1 MKFEGMDIPS
11 SRSSQESRLSTLS
24 SALSSPHSP
33 SLFSSFSSP
42 RPLSSALSM
51 RSEDSLVSVPGFDVQ
66 PHLDRLLPCV
76 SAMLSRFDQVNQITD
91 DVHNLEIKLEEVL
104 ARKRKQWINNENKGD
119 KKFGE
124 SSKQKEVGGEGKKTD
139 ISCRKTNL
147 FHPRP
152 QVSLPSSF
160 SFTPSTLHSCS
171 ASMSFFPR
179 ARSTYSESESVP
191 FQPQGSEAA
200 KLASGVCGLYPV
212 DSPGFG
218 QYPRRRAWHSGSS
231 HSADA
236 AQRILVTLDRVAAC
250 ANSDERFVL
259 TRPRSEEGVRRH
271 IGDRVPVKRK
281 AWISEGPETEQDKPS
296 VLTLEVSSVDT
307 VNPVLSGSL

>member
-1 MKFEGMDIPS
+1 MDIPP
-11 SRSSQESRLSTLS
+11 SRSSQESCLSTLS
-24 SALSSPHSP
+24 STLSSPHSP
-33 SLFSSFSSP
+33 SVSSSFSSP

-51 RSEDSLVSVPGFDVQ
+51 RSEDSFVSEPGFDIQ

-76 SAMLSRFDQVNQITD
+76 SAMLSRFDQVNQITE
-91 DVHNLEIKLEEVL
+91 DVHNLEIKLEEAL
-104 ARKRKQWINNENKGD
+104 ARKRKRWINNENKGD
-119 KKFGE
+119 ERFGE
-124 SSKQKEVGGEGKKTD
+124 SAKQKELRGEGWKTD
-139 ISCRKTNL
+139 NIRCRKTNL

-160 SFTPSTLHSCS
+160 SFTPSTLHSCP
-171 ASMSFFPR
+171 ASISIFPR
-179 ARSTYSESESVP
+179 TRSTYSESESVP

-236 AQRILVTLDRVAAC
+236 AQRILVTLDGVAAC
-250 ANSDERFVL
+250 ANGGERFPL
-259 TRPRSEEGVRRH
+259 TRPRSEEGIRRH
-271 IGDRVPVKRK
+271 ISDGVPVKRK

-296 VLTLEVSSVDT
+296 VLTLEVNLVDT